1 MYWLYRVCI
10 FLFLFSFLARELI
23 CALKLIYFTITI
35 SSLVLKKLLNVLSI
49 VNSPNFILLK
59 RLIFTAD
66 ISIQKICF
74 FFLFWFWFLAR
85 IQSCIISLLFL
96 DIFHQLY
103 WLAVKDSLP
112 CTKVSAL
119 HRATPSTRKD
129 KNKKKRQK
137 LLKEALLQ
145 NKRKISNMSA
155 HF

>member
-1 MYWLYRVCI
+1 MYI
-10 FLFLFSFLARELI
+10 SSFSFSFLTRELI

-35 SSLVLKKLLNVLSI
+35 SSLVLKKLLNALSI
-49 VNSPNFILLK
+49 VVNSPNFILLM

-74 FFLFWFWFLAR
+74 SFFGFGFLAR

-96 DIFHQLY
+96 DIFHRLY

-119 HRATPSTRKD
+119 HRATPSTQKD
-129 KNKKKRQK
+129 KKKKRQK
-137 LLKEALLQ
+137 LLKEALSQ

-155 HF
+155 HC

>member
-1 MYWLYRVCI
+1 MYI
-10 FLFLFSFLARELI
+10 SFSLARELI

-49 VNSPNFILLK
+49 VVNSPNFIPLK

-74 FFLFWFWFLAR
+74 VLFFYFGSVFLAR

-129 KNKKKRQK
+129 KNKKKKKRQK

-145 NKRKISNMSA
+145 NKCKISNMSA